1 MTQNIKKQRDKDNEF
16 DVDVDE
22 IDLDINDE
30 KKNHFAE
37 ENFKNNEW
45 YIGTCPFQHWSIYR
59 Q

>member
-1 MTQNIKKQRDKDNEF
+1 MTQNMKKQRDKDNEF

-45 YIGTCPFQHWSIYR
+45 YIGTCPF
-59 Q
+59 